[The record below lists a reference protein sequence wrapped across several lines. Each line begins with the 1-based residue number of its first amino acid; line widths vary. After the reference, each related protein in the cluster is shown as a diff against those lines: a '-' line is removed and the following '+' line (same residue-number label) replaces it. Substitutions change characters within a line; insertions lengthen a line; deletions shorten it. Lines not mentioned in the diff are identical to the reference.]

1 MSMFVCSS
9 SQRSSILMRF
19 DDGDFSASYLLL
31 VTEPSI
37 GVTLN
42 SPSRKKV
49 EKISTLAGIQT
60 RDSDPD

>member
-9 SQRSSILMRF
+9 SQRRSILMRF

-31 VTEPSI
+31 VTKPSI